1 MTTKVVDRI
10 AAGLR
15 DAAAFVE
22 GTADLSRYRVHVP
35 ADIDVRAIRRSLKM
49 TQEEFA
55 GTFGFPLS
63 TLRDWEQG
71 RGRPETSARA
81 YLLVI
86 SRDAKAVADA
96 LRGAH
101 QADVTGPSKR
111 RGTRVVVRQLASE
124 DA

>member
-1 MTTKVVDRI
+1 MAKKAFDKI

-15 DAAAFVE
+15 DAAAFVD

-35 ADIDVRAIRRSLKM
+35 AAIDVRAIRRVLKM

-81 YLLVI
+81 YLLAI
-86 SRDAKAVADA
+86 SRVPEAIQGALSDTRPAATPPSRKRTRQRAVAA
-96 LRGAH
+96 
-101 QADVTGPSKR
+101 
-111 RGTRVVVRQLASE
+111 
-124 DA
+124 

>member
-1 MTTKVVDRI
+1 MAKRAFDKI

-15 DAAAFVE
+15 DAAAYVD
-22 GTADLSRYRVHVP
+22 GSADLARYRVHVP
-35 ADIDVRAIRRSLKM
+35 ADIDVRAIRRALKM

-55 GTFGFPLS
+55 GRFGFPLS

-96 LRGAH
+96 LMDAH
-101 QADVTGPSKR
+101 RAGVATPR
-111 RGTRVVVRQLASE
+111 RRSARVMPLHPERN
-124 DA
+124 

>member
-1 MTTKVVDRI
+1 MAKKAFDKI

-15 DAAAFVE
+15 DAAAFVD

-35 ADIDVRAIRRSLKM
+35 AAIDVRAIRRVLKM

-81 YLLVI
+81 YLLTI
-86 SRDAKAVADA
+86 SRAPEAIQGALSDAHPAVTPA
-96 LRGAH
+96 R
-101 QADVTGPSKR
+101 KR
-111 RGTRVVVRQLASE
+111 TRQRA
-124 DA
+124 AAA